1 MEDYSYKR
9 ESVSSIQSKGEE
21 KAQLMQVV
29 ALFPVFLFPF
39 LAFFAFFA
47 GAEIM
52 EISMFMKINSR
63 NISGTTQNLGCP
75 LLKIISRAYNR
86 AHKCAQTIRV
96 V

>member
-39 LAFFAFFA
+39 LAFFA